1 MSTPP
6 DLIGRLDN
14 RQREAFFPLW
24 DTLHPHIRRIDFALD
39 ATGWDPAAIDALL
52 SNHTDFADIFSSSK
66 LDYGECSLRPFEI
79 KVPPG
84 TQPIQSCPYRLN
96 PVRSKQVD
104 AILDSYIAADLIQH
118 SAPLDRAPW

>member
-24 DTLHPHIRRIDFALD
+24 DTVHSHIRRMDFALD
-39 ATGWDPAAIDALL
+39 ATGRDPVAIDALSSTL
-52 SNHTDFADIFSSSK
+52 TDLADVLSSST
-66 LDYGECSLRPFEI
+66 LDYGECFLRPFEI

-84 TQPIQSCPYRLN
+84 TRPIQSRPYRLN
-96 PVRSKQVD
+96 PVLSKQLD
-104 AILDSYIAADLIQH
+104 AFLDS
-118 SAPLDRAPW
+118 